1 MKFVVFG
8 LGNFGASLSQ
18 KLVGLGHEV
27 IGTDVKPEL
36 ADKLKNRITHT
47 ITLDATNRSAMQVLP
62 LSDVE
67 AAIVAIGENEGV
79 NIMATALLK
88 ELKVKRIICR
98 VTSPL
103 QKTVLEAMNINEF
116 TYPEEDS
123 AERLAYKLDVKGA
136 IDSFKVSDE
145 YQLLEAEIPARF
157 FDKKVSEIDWTEKY
171 KAQLVTIIR
180 NVEEK
185 NIFGLKGKKPKV
197 LGVLSPDTTMRE
209 GDILVLFGAI
219 GDLERFL
226 ES

>member
-62 LSDVE
+62 LADVE

-145 YQLLEAEIPARF
+145 YQLLEAEIPVRF
-157 FDKKVSEIDWTEKY
+157 FDRKVSEIEWTEKY
-171 KAQLVTIIR
+171 KVQLVTIIR

-185 NIFGLKGKKPKV
+185 NIFGLKGRKPKV
-197 LGVLSPDTTMRE
+197 LGVLSSDTTMRE

>member
-36 ADKLKNRITHT
+36 ADKFKNRITHT

-62 LSDVE
+62 LGDVE

-145 YQLLEAEIPARF
+145 YQLLEAELPARF
-157 FDKKVSEIDWTEKY
+157 FDKKVSEIEWAEKY

-185 NIFGLKGKKPKV
+185 NIFGLKSKKPKV
-197 LGVLSPDTTMRE
+197 LGVLSQDTTMRE